1 MNKTQLISEVAE
13 RTGLTKTQAAS
24 AVDAVFSTLTDTLGK
39 GEKVQLIG
47 FGTFA
52 AKFRKEKMS
61 RNPRTN
67 EKTLVPAT
75 YRPTFSA
82 GKNLKEIVANFKG

>member
-1 MNKTQLISEVAE
+1 MNKTQLVSEVALKS
-13 RTGLTKTQAAS
+13 GLTKTQAAG
-24 AVDAVFSTLTDTLGK
+24 AVDAVFSAMTDALASGDK
-39 GEKVQLIG
+39 IQLIG

-52 AKFRKEKMS
+52 VKFRKEKLS

-75 YRPTFSA
+75 YRPAFSA
-82 GKNLKEIVANFKG
+82 GKSLKEIVAKYKG